1 MVKFIKKYILTGYG
15 FIIIAALGFSVKSP
29 LVKYT
34 YLNYD
39 VDAVTLAL
47 MRLYT
52 AVPFFLLTF
61 FIMERDK
68 GLFTGGRRD
77 MVITFVMGVIGV
89 GCAILFFFFSVELIE
104 ASIAS
109 LIVYTYPV
117 LTFVLMYLYS
127 GYKVTRV
134 KVMSLLVTFMG
145 LGFVLKIGVGG
156 AVNLEPM
163 GVMFAL
169 MAALC
174 YAIYNVLSEKALSGG
189 FSPVRVVTYAMCFA
203 IVFFGLSFGFRA
215 YPVSLELWGIA
226 LVLGFVSTYIPFLF
240 YIYGVKHIGADK
252 SVIVSS
258 IGPIFVVTW
267 TSMFLGE
274 TLDLTQFA
282 GMALII
288 FGVIMVK
295 VEGKFFGQIYK
306 GIT

>member
-1 MVKFIKKYILTGYG
+1 MVKFLKKHVLTGYG
-15 FIIIAALGFSVKSP
+15 FITVAALGFSVKSP

-39 VDAVTLAL
+39 IDAITLAL
-47 MRLYT
+47 MRLYM
-52 AVPFFLLTF
+52 AIPFFLLTF
-61 FIMERDK
+61 YIMEKDNEILI
-68 GLFTGGRRD
+68 GTRRD
-77 MVITFVMGVIGV
+77 IIITFVMGVIGV
-89 GCAILFFFFSVELIE
+89 GCAILFFFFSVEVID

-117 LTFVLMYLYS
+117 LTFVLMYFFS
-127 GYKVTRV
+127 NYKVTKF
-134 KVMSLLVTFMG
+134 KVLSLFITFVG
-145 LGFVLKIGVGG
+145 LGCVLKVWNGNIT
-156 AVNLEPM
+156 LEPL
-163 GVMFAL
+163 GVIFAL
-169 MAALC
+169 LAAFC
-174 YAIYNVLSEKALSGG
+174 YATYNVLSEKALSGG

-203 IVFFGLSFGFRA
+203 ILFFGLAFGFRQ
-215 YPVSLELWGIA
+215 YPMSFELWGIA

-240 YIYGVKHIGADK
+240 YIYGIKHIGADK

-258 IGPIFVVTW
+258 MGPIFVVTW

-274 TLDLTQFA
+274 RLDVVQFA